1 MTNFSVQMFKNI
13 EREIN
18 EFITYNSIET
28 ELNVKHSLLNVVD
41 KIRNSPKFLLDIH
54 NEEELEKKTIL
65 VMKKYIL
72 ETSDKTSNRLG
83 NVEEIA
89 KVIILDT
96 KDSLL
101 NNEWNSFT
109 FDQEIETKNLN
120 LECLIVK
127 SKEKLEGPHVH
138 VRCKQMARS
147 TLLTE
152 KDIKDYHTS
161 LVLTRILTLGDMYYY
176 HYQPIKSM
184 HSNSSIRLVL
194 SNLDLQVID
203 SKNKPLKFKERFDN
217 LKWNVDYNTGTIQIL
232 SNLDEITKFTQFYAI
247 DSNKNKYYFKILN
260 HDDEKIILKAEDS
273 TTLDEENMLENC
285 LYSDV
290 NDSTI
295 YFTYDI

>member
-1 MTNFSVQMFKNI
+1 MTNLSEKKKKNI

-18 EFITYNSIET
+18 EFIAYNSIET

-41 KIRNSPKFLLDIH
+41 KIRNSPKFLLDIN

-72 ETSDKTSNRLG
+72 ETTSDKTSNNRL
-83 NVEEIA
+83 NQVEEIA

-96 KDSLL
+96 KDSLF
-101 NNEWNSFT
+101 NKEWNSFT
-109 FDQEIETKNLN
+109 FDEDIETKNLN

-138 VRCKQMARS
+138 IRCKQMARS

-152 KDIKDYHTS
+152 KHIKDYHTS
-161 LVLTRILTLGDMYYY
+161 LVLTRILTVDDIFYY
-176 HYQPIKSM
+176 HYQPIKSINP
-184 HSNSSIRLVL
+184 SSSIRLVL

-203 SKNKPLKFKERFDN
+203 SKYQPLKFKDCFDN
-217 LKWNVDYNTGTIQIL
+217 LNWEVDYDNSTIQVFSKL
-232 SNLDEITKFTQFYAI
+232 YEIQNFTQYYAI
-247 DSNKNKYYFKILN
+247 DATKNKYYFDIQN
-260 HDDEKIILKAEDS
+260 QDNEKITLKARS
-273 TTLDEENMLENC
+273 PLDKESELENC

-290 NDSTI
+290 NESTI
-295 YFTYDI
+295 YFTYN

>member
-18 EFITYNSIET
+18 EFIAYNSIKT

-41 KIRNSPKFLLDIH
+41 KIRNSPKFLLDIN

-72 ETSDKTSNRLG
+72 ETTSDKSSNNRLHD
-83 NVEEIA
+83 VEEIA

-96 KDSLL
+96 KDSLF
-101 NNEWNSFT
+101 NKEWNSFT
-109 FDQEIETKNLN
+109 FDEDIETKNLN

-138 VRCKQMARS
+138 IRCKQMARS

-152 KDIKDYHTS
+152 KHIKDYHTS
-161 LVLTRILTLGDMYYY
+161 LVLTRILTLDDIFYY
-176 HYQPIKSM
+176 HYQPIKSINP
-184 HSNSSIRLVL
+184 SSSIRLVL

-203 SKNKPLKFKERFDN
+203 SKNKPLKFKECFDN
-217 LKWNVDYNTGTIQIL
+217 LSWEVDYNNSTIQVFSKL
-232 SNLDEITKFTQFYAI
+232 QEIQNFTQFYAI
-247 DSNKNKYYFKILN
+247 DTTKNKYYFDIQN
-260 HDDEKIILKAEDS
+260 QDNEKITLKARS
-273 TTLDEENMLENC
+273 PLDKESELENC

-290 NDSTI
+290 NESTI
-295 YFTYDI
+295 YFTYN